1 MASGSVKVQYW
12 AHVKSGI
19 KYTVCLEQ
27 EFLSSKKMSRK
38 ILCMRQS
45 ILFSSRATMTT
56 ELEVKNLGTY
66 LYSALTVEEF
76 MKRFNLGIIVVRFT
90 L

>member
-1 MASGSVKVQYW
+1 
-12 AHVKSGI
+12 
-19 KYTVCLEQ
+19 
-27 EFLSSKKMSRK
+27 
-38 ILCMRQS
+38 MRQS